1 MWLTGRVRAADASP
15 SACLHACRIR
25 PAEVIRVAG
34 FPPHITHDKQGAD
47 NTSVNT
53 PSTPTTNGGPL
64 SPQRQNELA
73 EADPSARKVL
83 SAAKVAAFN
92 GWTIGGAA
100 ALSLLFALSSPTAL
114 VVGSGLAIVA
124 WNELRGRK
132 LLLRFDP
139 RGPRLLGWNQ
149 LGFMGL
155 VVAYCL
161 WSIYIGLTG
170 TTELDALFKELESV
184 TGSIG
189 DLQTTLTLAVYGGV
203 ITGTIIFQGLNSLYY
218 FTRTKH
224 VQAAR

>member
-1 MWLTGRVRAADASP
+1 MTTP
-15 SACLHACRIR
+15 SA
-25 PAEVIRVAG
+25 PA
-34 FPPHITHDKQGAD
+34 
-47 NTSVNT
+47 
-53 PSTPTTNGGPL
+53 TNDGPL

-73 EADPSARKVL
+73 EADPNARKVL

-92 GWTIGGAA
+92 GWAIGVFA
-100 ALSLLFALSSPTAL
+100 ALSLLFALSSRTAL

-149 LGFMGL
+149 LGLMGL

-170 TTELDALFKELESV
+170 TTELDALLKELELV
-184 TGSIG
+184 TGSSG
-189 DLQTTLTLAVYGGV
+189 DLQTILTLAVYGGV
-203 ITGTIIFQGLNSLYY
+203 ITCTIIFQGLNALYY
-218 FTRTKH
+218 FTRMKH
-224 VQAAR
+224 VQAYSEA

>member
-1 MWLTGRVRAADASP
+1 MT
-15 SACLHACRIR
+15 
-25 PAEVIRVAG
+25 
-34 FPPHITHDKQGAD
+34 
-47 NTSVNT
+47 T
-53 PSTPTTNGGPL
+53 PSTTTTNDGPL

-73 EADPSARKVL
+73 EADPNARKVL

-92 GWTIGGAA
+92 GWAIGVFA
-100 ALSLLFALSSPTAL
+100 ALSLLFALSSRTAL
-114 VVGSGLAIVA
+114 VVGSGLVIVA

-149 LGFMGL
+149 LGLMGL

-170 TTELDALFKELESV
+170 TAELDALLKELEPV

-203 ITGTIIFQGLNSLYY
+203 ITCTIIFQGLNALYY

-224 VQAAR
+224 VQATR

>member
-1 MWLTGRVRAADASP
+1 MGAD
-15 SACLHACRIR
+15 
-25 PAEVIRVAG
+25 PAELTRLG
-34 FPPHITHDKQGAD
+34 
-47 NTSVNT
+47 
-53 PSTPTTNGGPL
+53 
-64 SPQRQNELA
+64 RMA
-73 EADPSARKVL
+73 EQERSARKVR

-92 GWTIGGAA
+92 GWAFGISA
-100 ALSLLFALSSPTAL
+100 ALSLLFALSSGTAL
-114 VVGSGLAIVA
+114 VVGAGLAIVA

-149 LGFMGL
+149 LGLMGL

-170 TTELDALFKELESV
+170 TAELDALLKELEPV
-184 TGSIG
+184 IGSIG

-203 ITGTIIFQGLNSLYY
+203 IGGTIIFQGLNALYY

-224 VQAAR
+224 VQATR